1 MVVEKSPPRRN
12 ESVKIITSRIVNDQL
27 WKPTPGI
34 WQPRHVPDSG
44 NDDSPSERDESSRS
58 LRRSAKRKVGQ
69 AARSNTTARAI
80 SSLEE
85 KLAAYRRER
94 KIGKGTLRDTH
105 VAAFRGYVSDG
116 HAHIRIRVT
125 EMPYVPD
132 ATELVADPK
141 VVRTNL
147 RRFVALAFPGVRLRV
162 ILGEEQV
169 DVETDR
175 HGYATAHIPAP
186 DLLPGWHDYH
196 AVTIPDNSSEAPI
209 IASGEVLL
217 PDPRAPFAVVSDID
231 DTVLRTGLT
240 EGFVAVRQTL
250 LGSASTRREIPGMP
264 ALYQGLAAGIGNR
277 PEPAFYYLSTGPWNL
292 YDMLTE
298 FLDIRGFPRGV
309 LHLTDWGPQ
318 ERYVMRSGK
327 EHKRL
332 SLARMFASFPKTKFV
347 LIGDSGQNDPYVYVE
362 AAREHPRQ
370 VRAIVILDVGDHMAQ
385 RAQQL
390 VEWQVELAAE
400 GIPFYFVDDAR
411 QAAELMV
418 QHRMVKKDVVERVT
432 EQILERGDA

>member
-12 ESVKIITSRIVNDQL
+12 ESVKIITSRI
-27 WKPTPGI
+27 
-34 WQPRHVPDSG
+34 
-44 NDDSPSERDESSRS
+44 
-58 LRRSAKRKVGQ
+58 GQ

-141 VVRTNL
+141 VGRTNL

-264 ALYQGLAAGIGNR
+264 AYQGLAAGIGNK

-385 RAQQL
+385 RAQEL

>member
-1 MVVEKSPPRRN
+1 M
-12 ESVKIITSRIVNDQL
+12 
-27 WKPTPGI
+27 
-34 WQPRHVPDSG
+34 PDSG
-44 NDDSPSERDESSRS
+44 SEDQPTDADESTRS
-58 LRRSAKRKVGQ
+58 LRRSAKRKVSK
-69 AARSNTTARAI
+69 AARSGTTARAI
-80 SSLEE
+80 SSMEE

-94 KIGKGTLRDTH
+94 KIGKGTLRDTY
-105 VAAFRGYVSDG
+105 VAAFRGYVSEG
-116 HAHIRIRVT
+116 KAHIRIRVT
-125 EMPYVPD
+125 EMPYVPE
-132 ATELVADPK
+132 ATEIVADPK

-162 ILGEEQV
+162 ILGDAQV

-175 HGYATAHIPAP
+175 HGYATAHVPAP
-186 DLLPGWHDYH
+186 DLSPGWHEYH
-196 AVTIPDNSSEAPI
+196 AVTIPDNSAESPI
-209 IASGEVLL
+209 IATGEVLL

-264 ALYQGLAAGIGNR
+264 ALYQGLASGIGNK

-292 YDMLTE
+292 YEMLTE

-332 SLARMFASFPKTKFV
+332 SLARMFAAYPKTKFV

-370 VRAIVILDVGDHMAQ
+370 VRAIVILDVGDHMAE
-385 RAQQL
+385 RAQEL
-390 VEWQVELAAE
+390 VQWQAELDEE
-400 GIPFYFVDDAR
+400 GIPFYFVADAKE
-411 QAAELMV
+411 AASVMV
-418 QHRMVKKDVVERVT
+418 HHRMVKKEVVTKVA
-432 EQILERGDA
+432 EQILERGDS